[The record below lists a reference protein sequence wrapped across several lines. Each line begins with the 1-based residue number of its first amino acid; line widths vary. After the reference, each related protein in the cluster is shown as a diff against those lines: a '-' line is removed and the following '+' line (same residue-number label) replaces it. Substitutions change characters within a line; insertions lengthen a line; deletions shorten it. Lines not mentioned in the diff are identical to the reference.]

1 MTASIPI
8 ASYGNN
14 SEVAQ
19 AVRAS
24 LLPDYDVVHI
34 TLTLQAALSELPAL
48 VAGDTSAPPSSGLG
62 SNAAAPEAERRVPRA
77 VIFGGGLPEEEIRQV
92 SEAVLGEGGKN
103 KMKEGEGEAD
113 GGVRIVVVRREDVLA
128 KGVEGPNAEVI
139 GEILREKLA
148 GL

>member
-1 MTASIPI
+1 M
-8 ASYGNN
+8 
-14 SEVAQ
+14 
-19 AVRAS
+19 
-24 LLPDYDVVHI
+24 
-34 TLTLQAALSELPAL
+34 
-48 VAGDTSAPPSSGLG
+48 
-62 SNAAAPEAERRVPRA
+62 PRA

-92 SEAVLGEGGKN
+92 SEAVLGEEGKN
-103 KMKEGEGEAD
+103 KMKEGEGEA